1 MLFRKKNVREKMAT
15 RPQTLYGMRIHPSAW
30 QTGLSTTVTVT
41 LDAQPAAAI

>member
-1 MLFRKKNVREKMAT
+1 MAT

-30 QTGLSTTVTVT
+30 QTGLSTTVT